1 MITVPS
7 PSLTPPPPMLSGL
20 WSTRC
25 WPPAP
30 ASHRDH
36 FPPPLP
42 PSHTPRAVVNS
53 LLAAGSGIALNLKKD
68 SKAADTSPVTVKI
81 GDEEHTGGGTT
92 EE

>member
-1 MITVPS
+1 MNDHS
-7 PSLTPPPPMLSGL
+7 PQSLPNS
-20 WSTRC
+20 
-25 WPPAP
+25 
-30 ASHRDH
+30 
-36 FPPPLP
+36 P
-42 PSHTPRAVVNS
+42 PSHAIGAVVNS

>member
-1 MITVPS
+1 MLAADSGITLRALP
-7 PSLTPPPPMLSGL
+7 LG
-20 WSTRC
+20 
-25 WPPAP
+25 
-30 ASHRDH
+30 
-36 FPPPLP
+36 PLP
-42 PSHTPRAVVNS
+42 PPGTHPRTLVNS

>member
-1 MITVPS
+1 M
-7 PSLTPPPPMLSGL
+7 
-20 WSTRC
+20 
-25 WPPAP
+25 
-30 ASHRDH
+30 
-36 FPPPLP
+36 
-42 PSHTPRAVVNS
+42 VNS